1 MALLT
6 EPPSISA
13 ETVYKDTGNPGTP
26 QRLPPHRAPKI
37 LTPKKAASPKKV
49 LTPKKAVSP
58 QFKAIGTRLPL
69 RRAPKNQRAATDVT
83 TEAGPGPSGLTV
95 TGYAKLVSGE
105 DLLVLPPLPRDV
117 FDELMTMFDGN
128 ADSLTEPETS
138 DEEAKRRK
146 FGRDTICG
154 E

>member
-13 ETVYKDTGNPGTP
+13 ETVYKDTENPGTP
-26 QRLPPHRAPKI
+26 QRLPPC
-37 LTPKKAASPKKV
+37 
-49 LTPKKAVSP
+49 
-58 QFKAIGTRLPL
+58 
-69 RRAPKNQRAATDVT
+69 RAPKNQRPATDVT

-138 DEEAKRRK
+138 DEEVKRRK

>member
-1 MALLT
+1 MCSSDL
-6 EPPSISA
+6 
-13 ETVYKDTGNPGTP
+13 
-26 QRLPPHRAPKI
+26 
-37 LTPKKAASPKKV
+37 
-49 LTPKKAVSP
+49 KKAVSP
-58 QFKAIGTRLPL
+58 QFKAIGTRLPP
-69 RRAPKNQRAATDVT
+69 RRAPKNQRPVTDVT
-83 TEAGPGPSGLTV
+83 TEAGLGPSGLTV

-117 FDELMTMFDGN
+117 FNELMTMFDGN

>member
-13 ETVYKDTGNPGTP
+13 ETVYKDTENPGTP
-26 QRLPPHRAPKI
+26 QRLPPRRAPKI

-58 QFKAIGTRLPL
+58 QFKAIGTRLPP
-69 RRAPKNQRAATDVT
+69 RHAPKNQWPATVVT
-83 TEAGPGPSGLTV
+83 TEAGPVPSGLTV
-95 TGYAKLVSGE
+95 AGYAQFVSGE

-117 FDELMTMFDGN
+117 FEELMTMFDG
-128 ADSLTEPETS
+128 ADSLTELETS
-138 DEEAKRRK
+138 NEEAKRRK
-146 FGRDTICG
+146 FSRDTIG
-154 E
+154 GK

>member
-1 MALLT
+1 VALLT

-13 ETVYKDTGNPGTP
+13 ETVYKDTENPGTP
-26 QRLPPHRAPKI
+26 QRLPPRRAPKI

-58 QFKAIGTRLPL
+58 QFKAIGTRLPPC
-69 RRAPKNQRAATDVT
+69 RAPKNQQPATVVT
-83 TEAGPGPSGLTV
+83 TEAGPVPSGLTV
-95 TGYAKLVSGE
+95 AGYTQFVSGE

-117 FDELMTMFDGN
+117 FEELMTMFDG
-128 ADSLTEPETS
+128 ADSLTELETS

-146 FGRDTICG
+146 FGRDTIG
-154 E
+154 DE

>member
-13 ETVYKDTGNPGTP
+13 ETVYKDTENPGTP
-26 QRLPPHRAPKI
+26 QRLPPRHAPKI
-37 LTPKKAASPKKV
+37 LTLKKAASPKKV
-49 LTPKKAVSP
+49 LTPKKAMSP
-58 QFKAIGTRLPL
+58 QFKAIGTRLPPCH
-69 RRAPKNQRAATDVT
+69 APKNQRPATDVT

-105 DLLVLPPLPRDV
+105 DLLVLPPLPRDI
-117 FDELMTMFDGN
+117 FDKLMTMFDGN
-128 ADSLTEPETS
+128 TDSLTEPETS